1 MEGGGGGRDFEI
13 FVVLEGG
20 VGGLDF
26 FQGGFFG
33 FVGDGETSEVGERGE
48 VGFLAVF
55 GEIFGK
61 TREIGLQSS
70 LEDGVI
76 GLIGLDNNR
85 GGVEVAATDATDDLG
100 EKLKS
105 ALLGGEIRESEA
117 GIGLDDANGGEMGK
131 IETAGEG
138 LGADEDIDGAGFNVV
153 VEGGEIF
160 GFFVVAVKPGDFSLW
175 EEPRELG
182 LEKLSTKAL
191 VDNAGVVALW
201 TACRYLFGVAT
212 EVAAQSIIIG
222 VEG

>member
-13 FVVLEGG
+13 FIVLEGG

-33 FVGDGETSEVGERGE
+33 FISDGEASEVGERRE

-61 TREIGLQSS
+61 TRKISFQSS

-100 EKLKS
+100 EKFKS
-105 ALLGGEIRESEA
+105 ALLGGKVRKGEA
-117 GIGLDDANGGEMGK
+117 GIGLDNADGGEMGE
-131 IETAGEG
+131 IETTGEG

-153 VEGGEIF
+153 VEGGEVF
-160 GFFVVAVKPGDFSLW
+160 GFFVVAVKPGDFGLW
-175 EEPRELG
+175 EKPRELG
-182 LEKLSTKAL
+182 FEKLGTKAL
-191 VDNAGVVALW
+191 VDNAGVVAFW
-201 TACRYLFGVAT
+201 AACRDFFGVAT

-222 VEG
+222 VES